1 MEEDIMNSVHIDIVN
16 DKVKIK
22 CDPKREEIPIPVV
35 EEIVTSVIKQC
46 YKCIEKEAPDELV
59 NAIQLAKAWKI
70 VSLILAAIIIGL
82 LIFWR

>member
-46 YKCIEKEAPDELV
+46 YKCIEKEVPD
-59 NAIQLAKAWKI
+59 AAQLAKSWKI
-70 VSLILAAIIIGL
+70 VSFILAAIIIGL
-82 LIFWR
+82 LVFWR